1 MKTLPLLFLCFIFTA
16 ATSYSQ
22 SERAAGLR
30 GLRGMSVQIDL
41 LDKSEEYGIEKMTL
55 QSDVELQLRK
65 AAIRI
70 VNDSI
75 VGETPGTG
83 RLSVRI
89 NTLRACE
96 SRYATQ
102 IEVEFSEPATVIRTR
117 GRVVAAIWT
126 ISRMITSGDNLRQRV
141 RDTTVDILTIF
152 AND

>member
-1 MKTLPLLFLCFIFTA
+1 
-16 ATSYSQ
+16 
-22 SERAAGLR
+22 
-30 GLRGMSVQIDL
+30 MSVQIDL